1 MAVPGLVDNTNQGVR
16 RGKFTLTGAEIVQ
29 IFSPVLSEIIALVG
43 GQILSTKREVKAVL
57 LVGGFGESAYLRASL
72 RKAVGSRIEILVPPN
87 RQVDIV
93 SSSPIYGSDTYHVA
107 GRRSSVALL

>member
-1 MAVPGLVDNTNQGVR
+1 MPGLVDDTNQGVR
-16 RGKFTLTGAEIVQ
+16 RGKFSLTGTEIVQ
-29 IFSPVLSEIIALVG
+29 IFSPVLNEVVALVKN
-43 GQILSTKREVKAVL
+43 QISSTEREVKAVL

-87 RQVDIV
+87 RQVDIFLI
-93 SSSPIYGSDTYHVA
+93 STIHGADTHHAA